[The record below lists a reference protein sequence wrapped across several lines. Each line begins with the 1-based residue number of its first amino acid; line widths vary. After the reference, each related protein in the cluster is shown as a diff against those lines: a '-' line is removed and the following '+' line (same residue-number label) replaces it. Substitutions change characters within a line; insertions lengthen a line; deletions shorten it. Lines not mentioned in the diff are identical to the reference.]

1 MSAGVAAVPA
11 RRREFQNRDL
21 WMIRQGW
28 KEAVEWWGFAVGS
41 AAVFLR
47 IGLVK
52 GVVFVVATFNRAGVQ
67 FDYPE
72 NWSIIDDQ
80 FTDAA
85 RVVSLESPGGA
96 MWTLQ
101 VTAEWT
107 SPWKL
112 AQQVV
117 ETLRGEYENVE
128 SESVEETIDN
138 VEVVGYDMHFYC
150 LDFVVAAKAR
160 SFYSGGKTFVV
171 WYQAEDRDFD
181 GLEPVFFAMMT
192 SLIRKSSAL

>member
-1 MSAGVAAVPA
+1 MTFPIRDIPLLSVA
-11 RRREFQNRDL
+11 
-21 WMIRQGW
+21 
-28 KEAVEWWGFAVGS
+28 S
-41 AAVFLR
+41 
-47 IGLVK
+47 
-52 GVVFVVATFNRAGVQ
+52 VVRSPHSSPFVYGDANVVATFNRAGVQ

-72 NWSIIDDQ
+72 NWTVIDDQ
-80 FTDAA
+80 FTDAT

-117 ETLRGEYENVE
+117 ETMRGEYDSVE
-128 SESVEETIDN
+128 SESAEEKVEE
-138 VEVVGYDMHFYC
+138 VEVVGFDMSFYC
-150 LDFVVAAKAR
+150 LDFVIAAKTR
-160 SFYSGGKTFVV
+160 SFYSSGKTFVV

-181 GLEPVFFAMMT
+181 ALEPVFRAMLT
-192 SLIRKSSAL
+192 SLIRKSSAFGTP